1 MSLKKILL
9 GLLIVLLIKPTAFAG
24 EGMWIPMLLK
34 QLNEKQMKAMGMNIS
49 ADDIYS
55 INHSSMKDAILL
67 FGRGCTSEIISKDGL
82 LLTNH
87 HCGFSSIQKHSSLD
101 HDYLT
106 DGFWAMNRQEEL
118 PNPGLTAT
126 LMIKMVEV
134 TQQVLEGVNDD
145 MTEQKREDKIA
156 ENIKQ
161 ITNDFEENSEYQA
174 KIKSFFKGNQFYM
187 IITETFK
194 DIRLVGTPPS
204 NIGKFGGDTDNWI
217 WPRHTGDFSLFR
229 IYVDRNGKP
238 AEYSENNIPYQ
249 PKFYFPIS
257 LKGIDKNDFTF
268 VFGYPA
274 RTNEYLPSYA
284 LKLITEIE
292 NPQKIKLRQTR
303 LDIFNS
309 YSANDPKIRIQY
321 ASKNARVANYWK
333 KMIGESR
340 GIKRVH
346 GIEKKETFEQ
356 EFQQWSNSSPELQ
369 RDYGNLLPTFKIAY
383 DKLQPYNLAYDYIV
397 EAGLAVELVNY
408 SLHFNKLVKM
418 SQAKETTQEDFDKE
432 IQNLNKYID
441 NFFKDYYKPID
452 KEVMAAMLKLYDEN
466 QDATHKPALFQNIQK
481 KYHGNYTAFANDVF
495 DKSFLDDKEQV
506 KKFINNY
513 KTKNYK
519 KLLKDP
525 AYQLSNNIIQFY
537 YNSIKQPRANINAT
551 IDSLMRI
558 YMKAQMEMK
567 SGRNFYPDANFTLR
581 VTYGK
586 VNGYS
591 PQDAVEYDFSTTLE
605 GIMEKE
611 NPDIY
616 DYVVEDKLKELYRN
630 RDYGRYAGKDGKMH
644 VCFIATNH
652 TTGGNSGSPVLN
664 ADGQLIGVNFDR
676 CWEGTMSD
684 LMYDPDV
691 CRNITLDI
699 RYFLFIVDKFAGAG
713 YLIDEMKLVEPAPT
727 Q

>member
-1 MSLKKILL
+1 MRTRKLSLV
-9 GLLIVLLIKPTAFAG
+9 LLIVLIIKPFAFAG

-55 INHSSMKDAILL
+55 INHSSLKDAILL

-87 HCGFSSIQKHSSLD
+87 HCGFSSIQKHSSLE

-106 DGFWAMNRQEEL
+106 NGFWAMNRSEEL
-118 PNPGLTAT
+118 VNPGLTAT
-126 LMIKMVEV
+126 LMIRMDEV
-134 TQQVLEGVNDD
+134 TDEVLAGVTND
-145 MTEQKREDKIA
+145 MTEKQREDKIA
-156 ENIKQ
+156 ENSKQ
-161 ITNDFEENSEYQA
+161 IVSDFEASSEYQA
-174 KIKSFFKGNQFYM
+174 KIKSFFKGNQYYM

-194 DIRLVGTPPS
+194 DIRLVGAPPS
-204 NIGKFGGDTDNWI
+204 NIGKFGGDTDNWM

-229 IYVDRNGKP
+229 IYVGPDGKP
-238 AEYSENNIPYQ
+238 AEYSEDNVPYQ

-257 LKGIDKNDFTF
+257 LKGVDKNDFTF

-303 LDIFNS
+303 LDIFNK
-309 YSANDPKIRIQY
+309 YSVDDPKVRIQY
-321 ASKNARVANYWK
+321 ASKDARVANYWK

-340 GIKRVH
+340 GIKRLH
-346 GIEKKETFEQ
+346 GIEKKETFETQ
-356 EFQQWSNSSPELQ
+356 FQQWANSSPELM
-369 RDYGNLLPTFKIAY
+369 RDYGDLLPGFKTAY
-383 DKLQPYNLAYDYIV
+383 KQLEPYNLAYDYVV
-397 EAGLAVELVNY
+397 EAGLAIELVNY
-408 SLHFNKLVKM
+408 SLNFERLVKM
-418 SQAKETTQEDFDKE
+418 SRNKETKKEDIQKE
-432 IQNLNKYID
+432 TKRLQKYVD
-441 NFFKDYYKPID
+441 SFFKDYYKPID
-452 KEVMAAMLKLYDEN
+452 KEVMVAMLQLYDEN
-466 QDATHKPALFQNIQK
+466 QDATYKPAFFNTIHK
-481 KYHGNYTAFANDVF
+481 KYNGDYTAFTNHLF
-495 DKSFLDDKEQV
+495 DKSFLDDKE
-506 KKFINNY
+506 KISSFLSGYRSKD
-513 KTKNYK
+513 YK

-525 AYQLSNNIIQFY
+525 AYQMADDVINFY
-537 YNSIKQPRANINAT
+537 YNNVKQQRAAVNGT

-558 YMKAQMEMK
+558 YMRGQMDML
-567 SGRNFYPDANFTLR
+567 SGKTFYPDANFTLR

-591 PQDAVEYDFSTTLE
+591 PQDAVEYGYVTTLE

-616 DYVVEDKLKELYRN
+616 DYVVEEKLKELYRN
-630 RDYGRYAGKDGKMH
+630 KDYGQYAAADGKMP
-644 VCFIATNH
+644 VCFIASNH

-684 LMYDPDV
+684 LMYDPQV

-699 RYFLFIVDKFAGAG
+699 RYFLFILDKYAGAG
-713 YLIDEMKLVEPAPT
+713 YLLDEMKLVK
-727 Q
+727 